1 MGTVGVIVNPLA
13 GKDIRRLVTNASP
26 VSDASKI
33 AMVRR
38 AVVGAFEGGATTV
51 LLSDDHH
58 RLGRRAVADLD
69 RGGRV
74 VEHDEVGIA
83 GDRTD
88 TVASAMA
95 MRDAGAGALVVFG
108 GDGTH
113 RDVVSGWR
121 DAALVPVSTGTN
133 NVFPIAW
140 DATSA
145 GTAAGLVAAGKV
157 PVETVATRASVL
169 DIVTE
174 TGRVDLALVDV
185 ALVEGSFVGA
195 RAVWDAGSIRTVVAV
210 IAEPATSGLSS
221 IAGRVHPLDRS
232 AHQGV
237 VVHLG
242 EGDRRVR
249 LPLSPGTFVSV
260 GVRSSEA
267 IAAGGSVTL
276 DGPGVLTLDGERTI
290 VLHAGESATV
300 TVRADGPHVI
310 DVAATLRHAVA
321 RRAFDVPVAP
331 PGTSHHPPL
340 EETSGA
346 R

>member
-26 VSDASKI
+26 VSDSSKI

-58 RLGRRAVADLD
+58 RLGRRAVDDLD
-69 RGGRV
+69 RGGRLI
-74 VEHDEVGIA
+74 EHVEVGIA

-88 TVASAMA
+88 TVAAAMA
-95 MRDAGAGALVVFG
+95 MRDGGAGALVVFG

-121 DAALVPVSTGTN
+121 NAALVPVSTGTN
-133 NVFPIAW
+133 NVFPVAW

-145 GTAAGLVAAGKV
+145 GTAAGLVASERV
-157 PVETVATRASVL
+157 PTVEIANRASVL
-169 DIVTE
+169 DISTD
-174 TGRVDLALVDV
+174 TGRTDLALVDV
-185 ALVEGSFVGA
+185 ALVDGSFIGA
-195 RAVWDAGSIRTVVAV
+195 KAVWDASSIRTVVAV

-221 IAGRVHPLDRS
+221 IAGRVHPVDRWT
-232 AHQGV
+232 HEGV

-242 EGDRRVR
+242 DGARRVR

-260 GVRSSEA
+260 GVRSSDVV
-267 IAAGGSVTL
+267 SVGESVHL
-276 DGPGVLTLDGERTI
+276 VGPGVLTLDGERTI
-290 VLHAGESATV
+290 VLHPGETATV

-310 DVAATLRHAVA
+310 DVAAALRHAVA
-321 RRAFDVPVAP
+321 RHAFDEPVIRAA
-331 PGTSHHPPL
+331 HHPPL

>member
-1 MGTVGVIVNPLA
+1 MATVGVIVNPLA

-26 VSDASKI
+26 VSDSAKI

-38 AVVGAFEGGATTV
+38 AVVGAIEGGATRV

-69 RGGRV
+69 RGGRSI
-74 VEHDEVGIA
+74 EHLDLGLA

-88 TVASAMA
+88 TVAAAMA
-95 MRDAGAGALVVFG
+95 LRDEGAGAIVVFG

-121 DAALVPVSTGTN
+121 DAPLVPVSTGTN

-145 GTAAGLVAAGKV
+145 GTAAGLVAAGLV
-157 PVETVATRASVL
+157 PLGPVSHQATRIE
-169 DIVTE
+169 IVTSS
-174 TGRVDLALVDV
+174 GRHDVALVDV
-185 ALVEGSFVGA
+185 ALVDGSFVGA
-195 RAVWDAGSIRTVVAV
+195 RAVWDPSSIRTVVAV

-221 IAGRVHPLDRS
+221 IAGRVHPVARE
-232 AHQGV
+232 AHEGV

-242 EGDRRVR
+242 DGHRRVR

-260 GVRSSEA
+260 GVVSSEVVP
-267 IAAGGSVTL
+267 AGGSVTL
-276 DGPGVLTLDGERTI
+276 EGPGVLTLDGERTI
-290 VLHAGESATV
+290 VLHPHESATT
-300 TVRADGPHVI
+300 TVRADGPLVI
-310 DVAATLRHAVA
+310 DVAAALRHAVE
-321 RRAFDVPVAP
+321 RRAFDHADPVPP
-331 PGTSHHPPL
+331 PHHPPV
-340 EETSGA
+340 EETS
-346 R
+346 